1 MKTSESEI
9 KEALRRQADSFDMQV
24 EPPHHIVAAIHR
36 RRSRNGVLIGLGS
49 ATLVAIVAASVF
61 VSQVT
66 GSGTPAGSGRAGT
79 TTNGVAAM
87 SYVLLDSKVATGEET
102 SAPRWL
108 SDHIACMRNQGFNIP
123 DPTQTSDGWS
133 IIVDDPAAA
142 GLGTSAWREAA
153 FVTCAIDRPLSG
165 NLILGISKD
174 KVDAF
179 VGCMA
184 GQGYHLPAPTVNQDG
199 EYEFDLTAS
208 TIDTGRAAWDRAV
221 FVTCSPE
228 ADAGG

>member
-1 MKTSESEI
+1 MKTSENEI
-9 KEALRRQADSFDMQV
+9 KEALRRRADSFDMPV
-24 EPPHHIVAAIHR
+24 EPPHHIVATIHR
-36 RRSRNGVLIGLGS
+36 RRSRNGVVIGLGS
-49 ATLVAIVAASVF
+49 ATLVAIVAASIF

-66 GSGTPAGSGRAGT
+66 GSGTSAGSAQAG

-87 SYVLLDSKVATGEET
+87 SYVLLDPKVATGEET

-108 SDHIACMRNQGFNIP
+108 REHIACMRNQGFNIP

-153 FVTCAIDRPLSG
+153 FVTCATDRPLSG
-165 NLILGISKD
+165 NLILGISKV

-179 VGCMA
+179 VGCVA

-199 EYEFDLTAS
+199 EYQFDLTAT
-208 TIDTGRAAWDRAV
+208 TIDTGRAMWDRAV